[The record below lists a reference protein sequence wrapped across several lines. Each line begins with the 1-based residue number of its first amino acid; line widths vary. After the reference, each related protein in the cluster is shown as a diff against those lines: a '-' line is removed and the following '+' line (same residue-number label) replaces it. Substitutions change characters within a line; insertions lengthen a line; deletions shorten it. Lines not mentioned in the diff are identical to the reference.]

1 METNNLQNIWK
12 NVDSEI
18 NLKSAVE
25 LNQILSVKIRKTM
38 NKFLVILGIDIL
50 VCVGLILFLV
60 ITAFNR
66 QGDILYQ
73 VNNLMLGLITLTAL
87 LISILSWKRIQ
98 NNKFN
103 LSVKDWLEQRI
114 KLLSGWLLGKYS
126 KLYITIIPILLV
138 LINLSIH
145 VYYEYKPFVTVM
157 NDGESIYGLIT
168 GFVIGLFVSLYAMKK
183 IRNYQINNLE
193 YLKTLYS
200 SLQ

>member
-12 NVDSEI
+12 NADSEI
-18 NLKSAVE
+18 NLKSAAE

-38 NKFLVILGIDIL
+38 NKFLVILSIDII

-66 QGDILYQ
+66 QSDILYL
-73 VNNLMLGLITLTAL
+73 VNNSILGLITIASL
-87 LISILSWKRIQ
+87 LISLLSLKKIQ
-98 NNKFN
+98 NNKYN

-126 KLYITIIPILLV
+126 KLYIAIIPILLV

-145 VYYEYKPFVTVM
+145 VYYEYKPFIAVM
-157 NDGESIYGLIT
+157 KDSESIYGLII
-168 GFVIGLFVSLYAMKK
+168 GFIVGLAVSLYTINK
-183 IRNYQINNLE
+183 IRKYQINNLE

-200 SLQ
+200 SLL

>member
-18 NLKSAVE
+18 NLKSAAE

-50 VCVGLILFLV
+50 VCVGLMLFLL

-73 VNNLMLGLITLTAL
+73 FNNLMLGLITLTAL
-87 LISILSWKRIQ
+87 LISILSWKKIQ

-126 KLYITIIPILLV
+126 KPYIAIIPILLV

-145 VYYEYKPFVTVM
+145 VYYEYKPFVAVM
-157 NDGESIYGLIT
+157 NDGVSIYGLIT

-183 IRNYQINNLE
+183 IRKYQIHNLE
-193 YLKTLYS
+193 YLKSLYS
-200 SLQ
+200 SLL